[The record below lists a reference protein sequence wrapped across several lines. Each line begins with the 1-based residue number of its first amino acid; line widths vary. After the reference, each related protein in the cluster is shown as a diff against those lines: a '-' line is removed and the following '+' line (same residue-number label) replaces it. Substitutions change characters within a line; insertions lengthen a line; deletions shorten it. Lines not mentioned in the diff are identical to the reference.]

1 MAASRPA
8 VNTATLPVIKA
19 LQAMQPGSCTAESVR
34 ALISNLLDA
43 AGLDYDQ
50 RVDVLGGA
58 LIAEAVRPYW
68 EAGHDAESAHELL
81 RSQDEELADMV
92 EAVSPVLLARAEA
105 QYQALD
111 ALAEVNALL
120 GSPRS

>member
-1 MAASRPA
+1 MATSRPA
-8 VNTATLPVIKA
+8 VNSATSPVIRA
-19 LQAMQPGSCTAESVR
+19 LQTMQPGNCSAESVR
-34 ALISNLLDA
+34 ALISTLLDA

-68 EAGHDAESAHELL
+68 EAGHSAEAAHELL
-81 RSQDEELADMV
+81 RAQDEELADMV

-105 QYQALD
+105 QVQAQD
-111 ALAEVNALL
+111 ALAEVSALL
-120 GSPRS
+120 GAPRS